1 MYGKLFWF
9 AQKCLNFSPFFIQ
22 DETRTF
28 RRHLEEKR
36 AIIENNLLTGRQHLQ
51 SAAAAAA
58 ASGGNLNN
66 GDHSMSSDTSESDG
80 ESKSTFEA
88 TII

>member
-1 MYGKLFWF
+1 MANFFVSHKYDWTP
-9 AQKCLNFSPFFIQ
+9 LNFFPFLIQ

-80 ESKSTFEA
+80 ESN
-88 TII
+88 I